1 MKKLYIQT
9 GTTEKTALLMDGHQL
24 EHFFIDRSDQ
34 TSLVGNIYAGRI
46 RRVDHGLQA
55 AFVDIGQKKLSF
67 LPKKEIP
74 AARKDTGQPIEHY
87 VHEGMNIIVQV
98 TKDAYDQKGPR
109 VTANVTVPG
118 HYFIYM
124 PYSSY
129 WAASKRINQ
138 EEKLRVQSSVEDS
151 SASSEGAIIRTSA
164 LQADQDDLEKEWK
177 RLQEKWE
184 KLYHQAKSVKKPGLL
199 FADREIPER
208 VIRKYATVSVEEIIF
223 DDIEAARSIKQEYPY
238 VADQVRW
245 TDNLDKEM
253 PLSVNQAINNLTQR
267 TVKLTS
273 GIELIIERTEALTV
287 IDVNTAKFK
296 GRWTKERT
304 VLGANLEAA
313 KEAARQIK
321 LRNLSGMIFID
332 FISMKN
338 KQDEQRVLAEMKKQ
352 AKQDSVYCE
361 VLGFTRLGILELT
374 RKREGM
380 DVPSLV
386 CERQEITWTARTHA
400 YQLEREL
407 CSYRKKDCEAFL
419 VEVRP
424 DVFDAFIKHVHIK
437 DLSKRMKIPIY
448 LEKNP
453 LETREFV
460 IKFIG
465 DLKWLERSHTMA
477 IAIDKFI

>member
-9 GTTEKTALLMDGHQL
+9 GTTEKTALLMDGDHL

-34 TSLVGNIYAGRI
+34 ASLVGNIYAGRI

-74 AARKDTGQPIEHY
+74 AARKGSGPIEHY
-87 VHEGMNIIVQV
+87 VHEGMNMIVQV
-98 TKDAYDQKGPR
+98 TKDAYDQKGSR

-118 HYFIYM
+118 RYFIYM

-138 EEKLRVQSSVEDS
+138 EEKLRVQSVVEGSSVP
-151 SASSEGAIIRTSA
+151 SEGAIIRTSA
-164 LQADQDDLEKEWK
+164 LQADQEELEKEWL
-177 RLQEKWE
+177 RLREKWE
-184 KLYHQAKSVKKPGLL
+184 KLYHQAKSFKKPALL

-208 VIRKYATVSVEEIIF
+208 VIRKYATPSVEEIIF
-223 DDIEAARSIKQEYPY
+223 DDIEAARAIKQDYPY
-238 VADQVRW
+238 AADQVRW

-253 PLSVNQAINNLTQR
+253 PLSVHQAINHLTQR
-267 TVKLTS
+267 AVRLTS

-296 GRWTKERT
+296 GGWTKERT
-304 VLGANLEAA
+304 VLGANIEAA
-313 KEAARQIK
+313 REAARQIK
-321 LRNLSGMIFID
+321 LRNLSGMILVD

-386 CERQEITWTARTHA
+386 CEPQEISWTPQAHA

-424 DVFDAFIKHVHIK
+424 DVFDAFINHVHIRN
-437 DLSKRMKIPIY
+437 LSERMKTPIY
-448 LEKNP
+448 LKKNP
-453 LETREFV
+453 LETRGFV

-465 DLKWLERSHTMA
+465 DLKWLERSHTTA